1 MNNSKTTR
9 KVSYFTRFLWFVAGA
24 DVEMLSLCPLDY
36 KKYEA
41 IGMTILMTSLVG
53 FAAGSSAAWYFT
65 EDALWTLVF
74 GLFWSLLIFSIDR
87 SLVVTLKK
95 DPYKKSYYVLPLVF
109 RGFLAILVAGIMSIP
124 LELLVFNG
132 FIQNDIENYKSD
144 LLKQQHKDSFDAQ
157 QSAEYHSKSKSLN
170 QLLKMESCKKDDIEM
185 LINNKR
191 SERQREVNMLNHP
204 NTTTYNNAKANANGL
219 QRQLNELYSLP
230 NSDYRRNRIPGL
242 RSQISHQ
249 RSVMASERNA
259 WNSKV
264 NARILELDNEIA
276 QLSDALRVVKEKIA
290 KTDRE
295 KQRVDSTSVS
305 YQTRAEESLNKTD
318 ERFRNGNNFTL
329 YYAVLA
335 HAIYKTHKVT
345 HERMGTDGKT
355 YTYETEEF
363 VNKDFMFLLW
373 FIRAMFFV
381 IELLPSIVK
390 VVSKAGQYEL
400 RVYHQEEELKKY
412 LHSQEYQDYCY
423 KMLHGDNQ
431 LEMDLQAQR
440 HDAEKKVQH
449 DIIQAIMNAE
459 ESVAKESIDNWE
471 RLEKGKMLVGNSV
484 LLVYFKKTNG
494 IYK

>member
-1 MNNSKTTR
+1 MSNSYTTR
-9 KVSYFTRFLWFVAGA
+9 EVSYFTRFLWFVAGA
-24 DVEMLSLCPLDY
+24 DIEMLSLCPLDY

-144 LLKQQHKDSFDAQ
+144 LLKQQHQDSFDAQ
-157 QSAEYHSKSKSLN
+157 QAAEYDSKSKSLD
-170 QLLKMESCKKDDIEM
+170 QLLKSESNKKDDIVTA
-185 LINNKR
+185 INDKR

-204 NTTTYNNAKANANGL
+204 NTTTYNNAQASANGL

-242 RSQISHQ
+242 RSQMSHQ

-264 NARILELDNEIA
+264 NARISELDNEIA
-276 QLSDALRVVKEKIA
+276 QLSDALRVAKENIA
-290 KTDRE
+290 RTDRE

-305 YQTRAEESLNKTD
+305 YQARAEESLNKTD

-329 YYAVLA
+329 YYAVLT

-449 DIIQAIMNAE
+449 DIIQAIINAE
-459 ESVAKESIDNWE
+459 ESVAKDSIDNWE
-471 RLEKGKMLVGNSV
+471 KLEKGKMLVRNSV
-484 LLVYFKKTNG
+484 L
-494 IYK
+494 

>member
-1 MNNSKTTR
+1 MSNSNTTR
-9 KVSYFTRFLWFVAGA
+9 EVSYFTRFLWFVAGA
-24 DVEMLSLCPLDY
+24 DIEMLSLCPLDY

-144 LLKQQHKDSFDAQ
+144 LLKQQHQDSFDAQ
-157 QSAEYHSKSKSLN
+157 QAAEYDSKSKSLD
-170 QLLKMESCKKDDIEM
+170 QLLKSESNKKDDIITA
-185 LINNKR
+185 INDKR

-204 NTTTYNNAKANANGL
+204 NTTTYNNAQGSANGL

-259 WNSKV
+259 WNTKV
-264 NARILELDNEIA
+264 NARISELDNEIA
-276 QLSDALRVVKEKIA
+276 QLSDALRVAKENIA
-290 KTDRE
+290 RTDRE

-305 YQTRAEESLNKTD
+305 YQARAEESLNKTD
-318 ERFRNGNNFTL
+318 ERFRSGNNFTL

-400 RVYHQEEELKKY
+400 RVYHQEEELKKF

-449 DIIQAIMNAE
+449 DIIQAIINAE
-459 ESVAKESIDNWE
+459 ESVAKDSIDNWE
-471 RLEKGKMLVGNSV
+471 RLEKGKMLVRNSV
-484 LLVYFKKTNG
+484 L
-494 IYK
+494 

>member
-1 MNNSKTTR
+1 MSNSKTTR

-41 IGMTILMTSLVG
+41 IGLTILMTSLVG

-144 LLKQQHKDSFDAQ
+144 LLKQQHQDSFDAQ
-157 QSAEYHSKSKSLN
+157 QAAEYDSKSKSLD
-170 QLLKMESCKKDDIEM
+170 QLLKSESNKKDDIITA
-185 LINNKR
+185 INDKR
-191 SERQREVNMLNHP
+191 SERQREANMLNHP
-204 NTTTYNNAKANANGL
+204 NTTTYNNAQASANGL
-219 QRQLNELYSLP
+219 QRQLNELYSLS

-264 NARILELDNEIA
+264 NARISELDNEIA
-276 QLSDALRVVKEKIA
+276 QLSDALRVAKENIA
-290 KTDRE
+290 RTDRE

-305 YQTRAEESLNKTD
+305 YQARAEESLNKTD

-440 HDAEKKVQH
+440 HDAEKKVQY
-449 DIIQAIMNAE
+449 DIIQAIINAE
-459 ESVAKESIDNWE
+459 ESVAKDSIDNWE
-471 RLEKGKMLVGNSV
+471 KLEKGKMLTRNSV
-484 LLVYFKKTNG
+484 LSVYF
-494 IYK
+494 

>member
-1 MNNSKTTR
+1 MSISKTTR
-9 KVSYFTRFLWFVAGA
+9 EVSYLTRFLWFIAGA
-24 DVEMLSLCPLDY
+24 DIEMLSLCPLDY

-41 IGMTILMTSLVG
+41 IGMTILMTALVG

-305 YQTRAEESLNKTD
+305 YQARAEESLNKTD

-449 DIIQAIMNAE
+449 DIIQAIINAE
-459 ESVAKESIDNWE
+459 ESVAKDSIDNWE
-471 RLEKGKMLVGNSV
+471 RLEKGKMLVRNSV
-484 LLVYFKKTNG
+484 L
-494 IYK
+494 

>member
-1 MNNSKTTR
+1 MSNSNTTR
-9 KVSYFTRFLWFVAGA
+9 EVSCFTRFLWFVAGA
-24 DVEMLSLCPLDY
+24 DIEMLSLCPLDH

-204 NTTTYNNAKANANGL
+204 NTTTYNNAQASANGL
-219 QRQLNELYSLP
+219 QRQLNELYSLS

-264 NARILELDNEIA
+264 NARISELDNEIA
-276 QLSDALRVVKEKIA
+276 QLSDALRVAKENIA
-290 KTDRE
+290 RTDRE

-305 YQTRAEESLNKTD
+305 YQARAEESLNKTD

-449 DIIQAIMNAE
+449 DIIQAIINAE
-459 ESVAKESIDNWE
+459 ESVAKDSIDDWE
-471 RLEKGKMLVGNSV
+471 KLEKGKMLVRNSV
-484 LLVYFKKTNG
+484 L
-494 IYK
+494 

>member
-1 MNNSKTTR
+1 MSNSKTTR
-9 KVSYFTRFLWFVAGA
+9 EVSFFTRFLWFVAGA
-24 DVEMLSLCPLDY
+24 DIEMLSLCPLDY

-65 EDALWTLVF
+65 EDTLWTLAF

-144 LLKQQHKDSFDAQ
+144 LLKQQHDDSFDAQ
-157 QSAEYHSKSKSLN
+157 QAAEYDSKSESLN
-170 QLLKMESCKKDDIEM
+170 QLLKTESSKKDDIEM
-185 LINNKR
+185 SINNKR

-204 NTTTYNNAKANANGL
+204 NTTTYNNAQASANGL

-249 RSVMASERNA
+249 RSVMSSEINA

-264 NARILELDNEIA
+264 NARISELDNEIA
-276 QLSDALRVVKEKIA
+276 QLSDALRVAKETIA
-290 KTDRE
+290 RTDKE

-305 YQTRAEESLNKTD
+305 YQARAEESLNKTD

-373 FIRAMFFV
+373 LIRAMFFV

-449 DIIQAIMNAE
+449 DIIQAIINAE
-459 ESVAKESIDNWE
+459 ESVAKDSIDNWE
-471 RLEKGKMLVGNSV
+471 KLEKGKMLVRNSV
-484 LLVYFKKTNG
+484 L
-494 IYK
+494 

>member
-1 MNNSKTTR
+1 MSNSNTTR
-9 KVSYFTRFLWFVAGA
+9 EVSCFTRFLWFVAGA
-24 DVEMLSLCPLDY
+24 DIEMLSLCPLDY

-144 LLKQQHKDSFDAQ
+144 LLKQQHQDSFDAQ
-157 QSAEYHSKSKSLN
+157 QAAEYDSKSKSLD
-170 QLLKMESCKKDDIEM
+170 QLLKSESNKKDDIITA
-185 LINNKR
+185 INDKR

-204 NTTTYNNAKANANGL
+204 NTTTYNNAQASANGL
-219 QRQLNELYSLP
+219 QRQLNELYSLS

-259 WNSKV
+259 WNTKV
-264 NARILELDNEIA
+264 NARISELDNEIA
-276 QLSDALRVVKEKIA
+276 QLSDALRVAKENIA
-290 KTDRE
+290 RTDRE

-305 YQTRAEESLNKTD
+305 YQARAEESLNKTD

-449 DIIQAIMNAE
+449 DIIQAIINAE
-459 ESVAKESIDNWE
+459 ESVAKDSIDNWE
-471 RLEKGKMLVGNSV
+471 KLEKGKMLVRNSV
-484 LLVYFKKTNG
+484 L
-494 IYK
+494 

>member
-1 MNNSKTTR
+1 MSNSNTTR
-9 KVSYFTRFLWFVAGA
+9 EVSCFTRFLWFVAGA
-24 DVEMLSLCPLDY
+24 DIEMLSLCPLDY

-144 LLKQQHKDSFDAQ
+144 LLKQQHQDSFDAQ
-157 QSAEYHSKSKSLN
+157 QAAEYDSKSKSLD
-170 QLLKMESCKKDDIEM
+170 QLLKSESNKKDDIITA
-185 LINNKR
+185 INDKR
-191 SERQREVNMLNHP
+191 SERQREANMLNHP
-204 NTTTYNNAKANANGL
+204 NTTTYNNAQASANGL
-219 QRQLNELYSLP
+219 QRQLNELYSLS

-249 RSVMASERNA
+249 RSVMSSEINA

-264 NARILELDNEIA
+264 NARISELDNEIA
-276 QLSDALRVVKEKIA
+276 QLSDALRVAKENIA
-290 KTDRE
+290 RTDRE

-305 YQTRAEESLNKTD
+305 YQARAEESLNKTD

-449 DIIQAIMNAE
+449 DIIQAIINAE
-459 ESVAKESIDNWE
+459 ESVAKDSIDNWE

-484 LLVYFKKTNG
+484 L
-494 IYK
+494 

>member
-1 MNNSKTTR
+1 MSNSNTTR
-9 KVSYFTRFLWFVAGA
+9 EVSYFTRFLWFVAGA
-24 DVEMLSLCPLDY
+24 DIEMLSLCPLDY

-53 FAAGSSAAWYFT
+53 FAAGSSAAWCFT

-144 LLKQQHKDSFDAQ
+144 LLKQQHQDSFDAQ
-157 QSAEYHSKSKSLN
+157 QAAEYDSKSKSLD
-170 QLLKMESCKKDDIEM
+170 QLLKSESNKKDDIITA
-185 LINNKR
+185 INDKR

-204 NTTTYNNAKANANGL
+204 NTTTYNNAQGSANGL

-259 WNSKV
+259 WNTKV
-264 NARILELDNEIA
+264 NARISELDNEIA
-276 QLSDALRVVKEKIA
+276 QLSDALRVAKENIA
-290 KTDRE
+290 RTDRE

-305 YQTRAEESLNKTD
+305 YQAKAEESLNKTD

-449 DIIQAIMNAE
+449 DIIQAIINAE
-459 ESVAKESIDNWE
+459 ESVAKDSIDNWE
-471 RLEKGKMLVGNSV
+471 RFEKGKMLVRNSV
-484 LLVYFKKTNG
+484 L
-494 IYK
+494 

>member
-1 MNNSKTTR
+1 MSNSNTTR
-9 KVSYFTRFLWFVAGA
+9 EVSCFTRFLWFVAGA
-24 DVEMLSLCPLDY
+24 DIEMLSLCPLDY

-74 GLFWSLLIFSIDR
+74 GLFWSLLLFSIDR

-144 LLKQQHKDSFDAQ
+144 LLKQQHQDSFDAQ

-191 SERQREVNMLNHP
+191 SERQREANMLNHP
-204 NTTTYNNAKANANGL
+204 NTTTYNNAQASANGL

-305 YQTRAEESLNKTD
+305 YQARAEESLNKTD

-459 ESVAKESIDNWE
+459 ESVAKDSIDNWE
-471 RLEKGKMLVGNSV
+471 KLEKGKMLVRNSV
-484 LLVYFKKTNG
+484 L
-494 IYK
+494 

>member
-1 MNNSKTTR
+1 MSNSNTTR
-9 KVSYFTRFLWFVAGA
+9 EVSYFTRFLWFVAGA
-24 DVEMLSLCPLDY
+24 DIEMLSLCPLDY

-53 FAAGSSAAWYFT
+53 FAAGSSAAWCFT

-144 LLKQQHKDSFDAQ
+144 LLKQQHQDSFDAQ
-157 QSAEYHSKSKSLN
+157 QAAEYDSKSKSLD
-170 QLLKMESCKKDDIEM
+170 QLLKSESNKKDDIITA
-185 LINNKR
+185 INDKR

-204 NTTTYNNAKANANGL
+204 NTTTYNNAQGSANGL

-259 WNSKV
+259 WNTKV
-264 NARILELDNEIA
+264 NARISELDNEIA
-276 QLSDALRVVKEKIA
+276 QLSDALRVAKENIA
-290 KTDRE
+290 RTDRE

-305 YQTRAEESLNKTD
+305 YQAKAEESLNKTD

-440 HDAEKKVQH
+440 HDAKKKVQH
-449 DIIQAIMNAE
+449 DIIQAIINAE
-459 ESVAKESIDNWE
+459 ESVAKDSIDNWE
-471 RLEKGKMLVGNSV
+471 RFEKGKMLVRNSV
-484 LLVYFKKTNG
+484 L
-494 IYK
+494 

>member
-1 MNNSKTTR
+1 MSNSNTTR
-9 KVSYFTRFLWFVAGA
+9 KVSCFTRFLWFVAGA
-24 DVEMLSLCPLDY
+24 DIEMLSLCPLDY

-264 NARILELDNEIA
+264 NAHISELDNEIA

-305 YQTRAEESLNKTD
+305 YQARAEESLNKTD

-449 DIIQAIMNAE
+449 DIIQAIINAE
-459 ESVAKESIDNWE
+459 ESVAKDSIDNWE
-471 RLEKGKMLVGNSV
+471 KLEKGKMLVRNSV
-484 LLVYFKKTNG
+484 L
-494 IYK
+494 

>member
-1 MNNSKTTR
+1 MSNSNTTR
-9 KVSYFTRFLWFVAGA
+9 EVSCFTRFLWFVAGA
-24 DVEMLSLCPLDY
+24 DIEMLSLCPLDH

-144 LLKQQHKDSFDAQ
+144 LLKQQHQDSFDAQ
-157 QSAEYHSKSKSLN
+157 QAAEYDSKSKSLD
-170 QLLKMESCKKDDIEM
+170 QLLKSESNKKDDIITA
-185 LINNKR
+185 INDKR
-191 SERQREVNMLNHP
+191 SERQREANMLNHP
-204 NTTTYNNAKANANGL
+204 NTTTYNNAQASANGL
-219 QRQLNELYSLP
+219 QRQLNELYSLS

-264 NARILELDNEIA
+264 NARISELDNEIA
-276 QLSDALRVVKEKIA
+276 QLSDALRVAKENIA
-290 KTDRE
+290 RTDRE

-305 YQTRAEESLNKTD
+305 YQARAEESLNKTD

-449 DIIQAIMNAE
+449 DIIQAIINAE
-459 ESVAKESIDNWE
+459 ESVAKDSIDNWE
-471 RLEKGKMLVGNSV
+471 KLEKGKMLVRNSV
-484 LLVYFKKTNG
+484 L
-494 IYK
+494 

>member
-1 MNNSKTTR
+1 MSNSNTTR
-9 KVSYFTRFLWFVAGA
+9 EVSCFTRFLWFVAGA
-24 DVEMLSLCPLDY
+24 DIEMLSLCPLDY

-144 LLKQQHKDSFDAQ
+144 LLKQQHQDSFDAQ
-157 QSAEYHSKSKSLN
+157 QAAEYDSKSKSLD
-170 QLLKMESCKKDDIEM
+170 QLLKSESNKKDDIVTA
-185 LINNKR
+185 INDKR
-191 SERQREVNMLNHP
+191 SERQREANMLNHP
-204 NTTTYNNAKANANGL
+204 NTTTYNNAQASANGL

-264 NARILELDNEIA
+264 NARISELDNEIA
-276 QLSDALRVVKEKIA
+276 QLSDELRVAKENIA
-290 KTDRE
+290 RTDKE

-305 YQTRAEESLNKTD
+305 YQARAEESLNKTD

-449 DIIQAIMNAE
+449 DIIQAIINAE
-459 ESVAKESIDNWE
+459 ESVAKDSIDNWE
-471 RLEKGKMLVGNSV
+471 KLEKGKMLVRNSV
-484 LLVYFKKTNG
+484 L
-494 IYK
+494 

>member
-1 MNNSKTTR
+1 MSNSNTTR
-9 KVSYFTRFLWFVAGA
+9 EVSCFTRFLWFVAGA
-24 DVEMLSLCPLDY
+24 DIEMLSLCPLDY

-144 LLKQQHKDSFDAQ
+144 LLKQQHQDSFDAQ
-157 QSAEYHSKSKSLN
+157 QAAEYDSKSKSLD
-170 QLLKMESCKKDDIEM
+170 QLLKSESNKKDDIVM
-185 LINNKR
+185 AINDKR

-204 NTTTYNNAKANANGL
+204 NTTTYNNAQASANGL
-219 QRQLNELYSLP
+219 QRQLNELYSLS

-259 WNSKV
+259 WNTKV
-264 NARILELDNEIA
+264 NARISELDNEIA
-276 QLSDALRVVKEKIA
+276 QLSDALRVAKENIA
-290 KTDRE
+290 RTDRE

-305 YQTRAEESLNKTD
+305 YQARAEESLNKTD

-449 DIIQAIMNAE
+449 DIIQAIINAE
-459 ESVAKESIDNWE
+459 ESVAKDSIDNWE
-471 RLEKGKMLVGNSV
+471 KLEKGKMLVRNSV
-484 LLVYFKKTNG
+484 L
-494 IYK
+494 

>member
-1 MNNSKTTR
+1 MSISKTTR
-9 KVSYFTRFLWFVAGA
+9 EVSYLTRFLWFIAGA
-24 DVEMLSLCPLDY
+24 DIEMLSLCPLDY

-41 IGMTILMTSLVG
+41 IGMTILMTALVG

-109 RGFLAILVAGIMSIP
+109 RGFLAILVAGIMSIT
-124 LELLVFNG
+124 LELLVLNG

-264 NARILELDNEIA
+264 NAHISELDNEIA

-305 YQTRAEESLNKTD
+305 YQARAEESLNKTD

-440 HDAEKKVQH
+440 HDAEKKVQY
-449 DIIQAIMNAE
+449 DIIQAIINAE
-459 ESVAKESIDNWE
+459 ESVAKDSIDNWE
-471 RLEKGKMLVGNSV
+471 KIEKGKMLARNSV
-484 LLVYFKKTNG
+484 L
-494 IYK
+494 

>member
-1 MNNSKTTR
+1 MSNSNTTR
-9 KVSYFTRFLWFVAGA
+9 EVSCFTRFLWFVAGA
-24 DVEMLSLCPLDY
+24 DIEMLSLCPLDY

-144 LLKQQHKDSFDAQ
+144 LLKQQHQDSFDAQ
-157 QSAEYHSKSKSLN
+157 QAAEYDSKSKSLN
-170 QLLKMESCKKDDIEM
+170 QLLKTESSKKDDIEM
-185 LINNKR
+185 SINNKR

-264 NARILELDNEIA
+264 NARISELDNEIA
-276 QLSDALRVVKEKIA
+276 QLSDALRVAKENIA
-290 KTDRE
+290 RTDRE

-305 YQTRAEESLNKTD
+305 YQARAEESLNKTD

-449 DIIQAIMNAE
+449 DIIQAIINAE
-459 ESVAKESIDNWE
+459 ESVAKDSIDNWE
-471 RLEKGKMLVGNSV
+471 KLEKGKMLVRNSV
-484 LLVYFKKTNG
+484 L
-494 IYK
+494 

>member
-1 MNNSKTTR
+1 MSNSKTTR

-157 QSAEYHSKSKSLN
+157 QSAEYHSKSRSLN

-264 NARILELDNEIA
+264 NAHISELDNEIA

-305 YQTRAEESLNKTD
+305 YQARAEESLNKTD

-440 HDAEKKVQH
+440 HDAEKKVQY
-449 DIIQAIMNAE
+449 DIIQAIINAE
-459 ESVAKESIDNWE
+459 ESVAKDSIDNWE
-471 RLEKGKMLVGNSV
+471 KLEKGKMLTRNSV
-484 LLVYFKKTNG
+484 L
-494 IYK
+494 

>member
-1 MNNSKTTR
+1 MSNSNTTR
-9 KVSYFTRFLWFVAGA
+9 KVRYFTHFLWFVAGA

-109 RGFLAILVAGIMSIP
+109 RGFLAILVASIMSIP

-204 NTTTYNNAKANANGL
+204 NTTTYNNAKASSNGL

-264 NARILELDNEIA
+264 NAHISELDNEIA

-305 YQTRAEESLNKTD
+305 YQARAEESLNKTD

-440 HDAEKKVQH
+440 HDAEKKVQY
-449 DIIQAIMNAE
+449 DIIQAIINAE
-459 ESVAKESIDNWE
+459 ESVAKDSIDNWE
-471 RLEKGKMLVGNSV
+471 KLEKGKMLARNSV
-484 LLVYFKKTNG
+484 L
-494 IYK
+494 

>member
-1 MNNSKTTR
+1 MSISKTTR
-9 KVSYFTRFLWFVAGA
+9 EVSYLTRFLWFIAGA
-24 DVEMLSLCPLDY
+24 DIEMLSLCPLDY

-41 IGMTILMTSLVG
+41 IGMTILMTALVG

-242 RSQISHQ
+242 RSQINHE
-249 RSVMASERNA
+249 RRIMASERNA

-264 NARILELDNEIA
+264 NAHISELDNEIA

-305 YQTRAEESLNKTD
+305 YQARAEESLNKTD

-440 HDAEKKVQH
+440 HDAEKKVQY
-449 DIIQAIMNAE
+449 DIIQAIINAE
-459 ESVAKESIDNWE
+459 ESVAKDSIDNWE
-471 RLEKGKMLVGNSV
+471 KLEKGKMLTRNSV
-484 LLVYFKKTNG
+484 L
-494 IYK
+494 

>member
-1 MNNSKTTR
+1 MSNSNTTR
-9 KVSYFTRFLWFVAGA
+9 EVSYFTRFLWFVAGA
-24 DVEMLSLCPLDY
+24 DIEMLSLCPLDY

-95 DPYKKSYYVLPLVF
+95 NPYKKSYYVLPLVF

-144 LLKQQHKDSFDAQ
+144 LLKQQHQDSFDAQ
-157 QSAEYHSKSKSLN
+157 QAAEYDSKSKSLD
-170 QLLKMESCKKDDIEM
+170 QLLKSESNKKDDIITA
-185 LINNKR
+185 INDKR

-204 NTTTYNNAKANANGL
+204 NTTTYNNAQGSANGL

-259 WNSKV
+259 WNTKV
-264 NARILELDNEIA
+264 NARISELDNEIA
-276 QLSDALRVVKEKIA
+276 QLSDALRVAKENIA
-290 KTDRE
+290 RTDRE

-305 YQTRAEESLNKTD
+305 YQAKAEESLNKTD

-449 DIIQAIMNAE
+449 DIIQAIINAE
-459 ESVAKESIDNWE
+459 ESVAKDSIDNWE
-471 RLEKGKMLVGNSV
+471 RFEKGKMLVRNSV
-484 LLVYFKKTNG
+484 L
-494 IYK
+494 

>member
-1 MNNSKTTR
+1 MSNSNTTR
-9 KVSYFTRFLWFVAGA
+9 EVSCFTRFLWFVAGA

-74 GLFWSLLIFSIDR
+74 GMFWSLLIFSIDR
-87 SLVVTLKK
+87 SLVLTLKK

-264 NARILELDNEIA
+264 NARISELDNEIA
-276 QLSDALRVVKEKIA
+276 QLSDALRVAKENIA
-290 KTDRE
+290 RTDRE

-305 YQTRAEESLNKTD
+305 YQARAEESLNKTD

-440 HDAEKKVQH
+440 HDAEKKVQY
-449 DIIQAIMNAE
+449 DIIQAIINAE
-459 ESVAKESIDNWE
+459 ESVAKDSIDNWE
-471 RLEKGKMLVGNSV
+471 KLEKGKMLVRNSV
-484 LLVYFKKTNG
+484 L
-494 IYK
+494 

>member
-1 MNNSKTTR
+1 MSNSNTTR
-9 KVSYFTRFLWFVAGA
+9 EVSCFTRFLWFVAGA
-24 DVEMLSLCPLDY
+24 DIEMLSLCPLDY

-74 GLFWSLLIFSIDR
+74 GMFWSLLIFSIDR

-191 SERQREVNMLNHP
+191 SERQREVNMRNHP

-305 YQTRAEESLNKTD
+305 YQARAEESLNKTD

-355 YTYETEEF
+355 YTYETEDF
-363 VNKDFMFLLW
+363 VNKYFMFLLW

-459 ESVAKESIDNWE
+459 ESVAKDSIDNW
-471 RLEKGKMLVGNSV
+471 
-484 LLVYFKKTNG
+484 
-494 IYK
+494 

>member
-1 MNNSKTTR
+1 MSNSNTTR
-9 KVSYFTRFLWFVAGA
+9 EVSYFTRFLWFVAGA
-24 DVEMLSLCPLDY
+24 DIEMLSLCPLDY

-144 LLKQQHKDSFDAQ
+144 LLKQQHQDSFDAQ
-157 QSAEYHSKSKSLN
+157 QAAEYDSKSKSLD
-170 QLLKMESCKKDDIEM
+170 QLLKSESNKKDDIITA
-185 LINNKR
+185 INDKR
-191 SERQREVNMLNHP
+191 SERQREANMLNHP
-204 NTTTYNNAKANANGL
+204 NTTTYNNAQASANGL
-219 QRQLNELYSLP
+219 QRQLNELYSLS

-264 NARILELDNEIA
+264 NARISELDNEIA
-276 QLSDALRVVKEKIA
+276 QLSDALKVAKANIA
-290 KTDRE
+290 RTDRE

-305 YQTRAEESLNKTD
+305 YQARAEESLNKTD

-449 DIIQAIMNAE
+449 DIIQAIINAE
-459 ESVAKESIDNWE
+459 ESVAKDSIDNWE
-471 RLEKGKMLVGNSV
+471 KLEKGKMLVRNSV
-484 LLVYFKKTNG
+484 L
-494 IYK
+494 

>member
-1 MNNSKTTR
+1 MSNSNTTR
-9 KVSYFTRFLWFVAGA
+9 EVSCFTRFLWFVAGA
-24 DVEMLSLCPLDY
+24 DIEMLSLCPLDY

-144 LLKQQHKDSFDAQ
+144 LLKQQHQDSFDAQ
-157 QSAEYHSKSKSLN
+157 QAAEYDSKSKSLD
-170 QLLKMESCKKDDIEM
+170 QLLKSESNKKDDIITA
-185 LINNKR
+185 INDKR
-191 SERQREVNMLNHP
+191 SERQREANMLNHP
-204 NTTTYNNAKANANGL
+204 NTTTYNNAQASANGL
-219 QRQLNELYSLP
+219 QRQLNELYSLS

-259 WNSKV
+259 WNTKV
-264 NARILELDNEIA
+264 NARISELDNEIA
-276 QLSDALRVVKEKIA
+276 QLSDALRVAKENIA
-290 KTDRE
+290 RTDRE

-305 YQTRAEESLNKTD
+305 YQARAEESLNKTD

-449 DIIQAIMNAE
+449 DIIQAIINAE
-459 ESVAKESIDNWE
+459 ESVAKDSIDNWE
-471 RLEKGKMLVGNSV
+471 KLEKGKMLVRNGV
-484 LLVYFKKTNG
+484 L
-494 IYK
+494 

>member
-1 MNNSKTTR
+1 MSNSNTTR
-9 KVSYFTRFLWFVAGA
+9 EVSYFTRFLWFVAGA
-24 DVEMLSLCPLDY
+24 DIEMLSLCPLDY

-144 LLKQQHKDSFDAQ
+144 LLKQQHQDSFDAQ
-157 QSAEYHSKSKSLN
+157 QAAEYDSKSKSLD
-170 QLLKMESCKKDDIEM
+170 QLLKSESNKKDDIVTA
-185 LINNKR
+185 INDKR

-204 NTTTYNNAKANANGL
+204 NTTTYNNAQASANGL

-230 NSDYRRNRIPGL
+230 NSDNRRNRIPGL

-259 WNSKV
+259 WNTKV
-264 NARILELDNEIA
+264 NARISELDNEIA
-276 QLSDALRVVKEKIA
+276 QLSDALRVAKENIA
-290 KTDRE
+290 RTDRE

-305 YQTRAEESLNKTD
+305 YQARAEESLNKTD

-449 DIIQAIMNAE
+449 DIIQAIINAE
-459 ESVAKESIDNWE
+459 ESVAKDSIDNWE
-471 RLEKGKMLVGNSV
+471 KLEKGKMLVRNSV
-484 LLVYFKKTNG
+484 L
-494 IYK
+494 

>member
-1 MNNSKTTR
+1 MSNSKTTR

-24 DVEMLSLCPLDY
+24 DVKMLSLCPLDY

-74 GLFWSLLIFSIDR
+74 GMFWSLLIFSIDR

-144 LLKQQHKDSFDAQ
+144 LLKQQHQDSFDAQ
-157 QSAEYHSKSKSLN
+157 QAAEYDSKSKSLD
-170 QLLKMESCKKDDIEM
+170 QLLKSESNKKDDIITA
-185 LINNKR
+185 INDKR
-191 SERQREVNMLNHP
+191 SERQREANMLNHP
-204 NTTTYNNAKANANGL
+204 NTTTYNNAQASANGL
-219 QRQLNELYSLP
+219 QRQLNELYSLS

-264 NARILELDNEIA
+264 NARISELDNEIA
-276 QLSDALRVVKEKIA
+276 QLSDALRVAKETIA
-290 KTDRE
+290 RTDKE

-305 YQTRAEESLNKTD
+305 YQARAEESLNKTD

-449 DIIQAIMNAE
+449 DIIQAIINAE
-459 ESVAKESIDNWE
+459 ESVAKDSIDNWE
-471 RLEKGKMLVGNSV
+471 KLEKGKMLVRNSV
-484 LLVYFKKTNG
+484 L
-494 IYK
+494 

>member
-1 MNNSKTTR
+1 MSNSNTTR
-9 KVSYFTRFLWFVAGA
+9 KVRYFTHFLWFVAGA

-305 YQTRAEESLNKTD
+305 YQARAEESLNKTD

-355 YTYETEEF
+355 YTFETEEF

-440 HDAEKKVQH
+440 HDAEKKVQY
-449 DIIQAIMNAE
+449 DIIQAIINAE
-459 ESVAKESIDNWE
+459 ESVAKDSIDNWE
-471 RLEKGKMLVGNSV
+471 KLEKGKMLARNSV
-484 LLVYFKKTNG
+484 L
-494 IYK
+494 

>member
-1 MNNSKTTR
+1 MSNSNTTR
-9 KVSYFTRFLWFVAGA
+9 EVSYFTRFLWFVAGA
-24 DVEMLSLCPLDY
+24 DIEMLSLCPLDY

-144 LLKQQHKDSFDAQ
+144 LLKQQHQDSFDAQ
-157 QSAEYHSKSKSLN
+157 QAAEYDSKSKSLD
-170 QLLKMESCKKDDIEM
+170 QLLKSESNKKDDIITA
-185 LINNKR
+185 INDKR

-204 NTTTYNNAKANANGL
+204 NTTTYNNAQGSANGL

-259 WNSKV
+259 WNTKV
-264 NARILELDNEIA
+264 NARISELDNEIA
-276 QLSDALRVVKEKIA
+276 QLSDALRVAKENIA
-290 KTDRE
+290 RTDRE

-305 YQTRAEESLNKTD
+305 YQAKAEESLNKTD

-449 DIIQAIMNAE
+449 DIIQAIINAE
-459 ESVAKESIDNWE
+459 ESVAKDSIDNWE
-471 RLEKGKMLVGNSV
+471 RFEKGKMLVRNSV
-484 LLVYFKKTNG
+484 L
-494 IYK
+494 

>member
-1 MNNSKTTR
+1 MSNSKTTR

-144 LLKQQHKDSFDAQ
+144 LLKQQHQDSFDAQ
-157 QSAEYHSKSKSLN
+157 QAAEYDSKSKSLD
-170 QLLKMESCKKDDIEM
+170 QLLKSESNKKDDIITA
-185 LINNKR
+185 INDKR

-204 NTTTYNNAKANANGL
+204 NTTTYNNAQASANGL
-219 QRQLNELYSLP
+219 QRQLNELYSLS

-264 NARILELDNEIA
+264 NARISELDNEIA
-276 QLSDALRVVKEKIA
+276 QLSDALRVAKENIA
-290 KTDRE
+290 RTDRE

-305 YQTRAEESLNKTD
+305 YQARAEESLNKTD

-449 DIIQAIMNAE
+449 DIIQAIINAE
-459 ESVAKESIDNWE
+459 ESVAKDSIDNWE
-471 RLEKGKMLVGNSV
+471 KLEKGKMLVRNSV
-484 LLVYFKKTNG
+484 L
-494 IYK
+494 

>member
-1 MNNSKTTR
+1 MSNSNTTR
-9 KVSYFTRFLWFVAGA
+9 EVSCFTRFLWFVAGA
-24 DVEMLSLCPLDY
+24 DIEMLSLCPLDY

-144 LLKQQHKDSFDAQ
+144 LLKQQHQDSFDAQ
-157 QSAEYHSKSKSLN
+157 QAAEYDSKSKSLD
-170 QLLKMESCKKDDIEM
+170 QLLKSESNKKDDIITA
-185 LINNKR
+185 INDKR
-191 SERQREVNMLNHP
+191 SERQREANMLNHP
-204 NTTTYNNAKANANGL
+204 NTTTYNNAQASANGL
-219 QRQLNELYSLP
+219 QRQLNELYSLS

-276 QLSDALRVVKEKIA
+276 QLSDALRVAKETIA
-290 KTDRE
+290 RTDKE

-305 YQTRAEESLNKTD
+305 YQARAEESLNKTD

-449 DIIQAIMNAE
+449 DIIQAIINAE
-459 ESVAKESIDNWE
+459 ESVAKDSIDNWE
-471 RLEKGKMLVGNSV
+471 KLEKGKMLVRNSV
-484 LLVYFKKTNG
+484 L
-494 IYK
+494 

>member
-1 MNNSKTTR
+1 MSNSNTTR
-9 KVSYFTRFLWFVAGA
+9 KVRYFTHFLWFVAGA

-144 LLKQQHKDSFDAQ
+144 LLKQQHQDSFDAQ
-157 QSAEYHSKSKSLN
+157 QSAEYDSKSKSLD
-170 QLLKMESCKKDDIEM
+170 QLLKRESNKKDDIITA
-185 LINNKR
+185 INDKR

-305 YQTRAEESLNKTD
+305 YQARAEESLNKTD

-355 YTYETEEF
+355 YTFETEEF

-440 HDAEKKVQH
+440 HDAEKKVQY
-449 DIIQAIMNAE
+449 DIIQAIINAE
-459 ESVAKESIDNWE
+459 ESVAKDSIDNWE
-471 RLEKGKMLVGNSV
+471 KLEKGKMLARNSV
-484 LLVYFKKTNG
+484 L
-494 IYK
+494 

>member
-1 MNNSKTTR
+1 MSNSNTTR
-9 KVSYFTRFLWFVAGA
+9 EVSYFTRFLWFVAGA
-24 DVEMLSLCPLDY
+24 DIEMLSLCPLDY

-144 LLKQQHKDSFDAQ
+144 LLKQQHQDSFDAQ
-157 QSAEYHSKSKSLN
+157 QAAEYDSKSKSLD
-170 QLLKMESCKKDDIEM
+170 QLLKSESNKKDDIITS
-185 LINNKR
+185 INDKR

-204 NTTTYNNAKANANGL
+204 NTTTYNNAQGSANGL

-264 NARILELDNEIA
+264 NARISELDNEIA
-276 QLSDALRVVKEKIA
+276 QLSDALRVAKENIA
-290 KTDRE
+290 RTDKE

-305 YQTRAEESLNKTD
+305 YQARAEESLNKTD

-449 DIIQAIMNAE
+449 DIIQAIINAE
-459 ESVAKESIDNWE
+459 ESVAKDSIDNWE
-471 RLEKGKMLVGNSV
+471 RLEKGKMLVRNSV
-484 LLVYFKKTNG
+484 L
-494 IYK
+494 

>member
-1 MNNSKTTR
+1 MSNSKTTR
-9 KVSYFTRFLWFVAGA
+9 EVSFFTRFLWFVAGA
-24 DVEMLSLCPLDY
+24 DIEMLSLCPLDY

-264 NARILELDNEIA
+264 NAHISELDNEIA
-276 QLSDALRVVKEKIA
+276 QLSDALRVAKENIA
-290 KTDRE
+290 RTDRE

-305 YQTRAEESLNKTD
+305 YQARAEESLNKTD

-440 HDAEKKVQH
+440 HDAEKKVQY
-449 DIIQAIMNAE
+449 DIIQAIINAE
-459 ESVAKESIDNWE
+459 ESVAKDSIDNWE
-471 RLEKGKMLVGNSV
+471 KLEKGKMLTRNSV
-484 LLVYFKKTNG
+484 L
-494 IYK
+494 

>member
-1 MNNSKTTR
+1 MSNSNTTR
-9 KVSYFTRFLWFVAGA
+9 EVSFFTRFLWFVAGA
-24 DVEMLSLCPLDY
+24 DIEMLSLCPLDY

-144 LLKQQHKDSFDAQ
+144 LLKQQHQDSFDAQ
-157 QSAEYHSKSKSLN
+157 QAAEYDSKSKSLD
-170 QLLKMESCKKDDIEM
+170 QLLKSESNKKDDIITA
-185 LINNKR
+185 INDKR
-191 SERQREVNMLNHP
+191 SERQREANMLNHP
-204 NTTTYNNAKANANGL
+204 NTTTYNNAQASANGL

-264 NARILELDNEIA
+264 NARISELDNEIA
-276 QLSDALRVVKEKIA
+276 QLSGALRVAKENIA
-290 KTDRE
+290 RTDRE

-305 YQTRAEESLNKTD
+305 YQARAEESLNKTD

-449 DIIQAIMNAE
+449 DIIQAIINAE
-459 ESVAKESIDNWE
+459 ESVAKDSIDNWE
-471 RLEKGKMLVGNSV
+471 KLEKGKMLVRNSV
-484 LLVYFKKTNG
+484 L
-494 IYK
+494 

>member
-1 MNNSKTTR
+1 MSNSNTTR
-9 KVSYFTRFLWFVAGA
+9 EVSCFTRFLWFVAGA
-24 DVEMLSLCPLDY
+24 DIEMLSLCPLDY

-144 LLKQQHKDSFDAQ
+144 LLKQQHQDSFDAQ
-157 QSAEYHSKSKSLN
+157 QAAEYDSKSKSLD
-170 QLLKMESCKKDDIEM
+170 QLLKSESNKKDDIITS
-185 LINNKR
+185 INDKR

-204 NTTTYNNAKANANGL
+204 NTTTYNNAQASANGL

-249 RSVMASERNA
+249 RSVMASEKNA

-264 NARILELDNEIA
+264 NARISELDNEIA
-276 QLSDALRVVKEKIA
+276 QLLDALRVAKENIA
-290 KTDRE
+290 RTDKE

-305 YQTRAEESLNKTD
+305 YQARAEESLNKTD

-335 HAIYKTHKVT
+335 HAIYKTHKVM

-449 DIIQAIMNAE
+449 DIIQAIINAE
-459 ESVAKESIDNWE
+459 ESVAKDSIDNWE
-471 RLEKGKMLVGNSV
+471 KLEKGKMLVRNSV
-484 LLVYFKKTNG
+484 L
-494 IYK
+494 

>member
-1 MNNSKTTR
+1 MSISKTTR
-9 KVSYFTRFLWFVAGA
+9 EVSYLTRFLWFIAGA
-24 DVEMLSLCPLDY
+24 DIEMLSLCPLDY

-41 IGMTILMTSLVG
+41 IGMTILMTALVG

-259 WNSKV
+259 WNTKV

-305 YQTRAEESLNKTD
+305 YQARAEESLNKTD

-449 DIIQAIMNAE
+449 DIIQAIINAE
-459 ESVAKESIDNWE
+459 ESVAKDSIDNWE
-471 RLEKGKMLVGNSV
+471 KLEKGKMLVRNGV
-484 LLVYFKKTNG
+484 L
-494 IYK
+494 

>member
-1 MNNSKTTR
+1 MSNSNTTR
-9 KVSYFTRFLWFVAGA
+9 EVSCFTRFLWFVAGA
-24 DVEMLSLCPLDY
+24 DIEMLSLCPLDY

-144 LLKQQHKDSFDAQ
+144 LLKQQHQDSFDAQ
-157 QSAEYHSKSKSLN
+157 QAAEYDSKSKSLD
-170 QLLKMESCKKDDIEM
+170 QLLKSESNKKDDIITS
-185 LINNKR
+185 INDKR

-204 NTTTYNNAKANANGL
+204 NTTTYNNAQASANGL
-219 QRQLNELYSLP
+219 QRQLNELYSLS

-264 NARILELDNEIA
+264 NARISELDNEIA
-276 QLSDALRVVKEKIA
+276 QLSDALRVAKENIA
-290 KTDRE
+290 RTDRE

-305 YQTRAEESLNKTD
+305 YQARAEESLNKTD

-423 KMLHGDNQ
+423 KMLHGDSQ

-449 DIIQAIMNAE
+449 DIIQAIINAE
-459 ESVAKESIDNWE
+459 ESVAKDSIDNWE
-471 RLEKGKMLVGNSV
+471 KLEKGKMLVRNGV
-484 LLVYFKKTNG
+484 L
-494 IYK
+494 

>member
-1 MNNSKTTR
+1 MSISKTTR
-9 KVSYFTRFLWFVAGA
+9 EVSYLTRFLWFIAGA
-24 DVEMLSLCPLDY
+24 DIEMLSLCPLDY

-264 NARILELDNEIA
+264 NAHISELDNEIA

-305 YQTRAEESLNKTD
+305 YQARAEESLNKTD

-449 DIIQAIMNAE
+449 DIIQAIINAE
-459 ESVAKESIDNWE
+459 ESVAKDSIDNWE
-471 RLEKGKMLVGNSV
+471 RLEKGKMLVRNSV
-484 LLVYFKKTNG
+484 L
-494 IYK
+494 

>member
-1 MNNSKTTR
+1 MSISKTTR
-9 KVSYFTRFLWFVAGA
+9 EVSYLTRFLWFIAGA
-24 DVEMLSLCPLDY
+24 DIEMLSLCPLDY

-41 IGMTILMTSLVG
+41 IGMTILMTALVG

-109 RGFLAILVAGIMSIP
+109 RGLLAILVAGIMSIP

-204 NTTTYNNAKANANGL
+204 NTTTYNNAKASSNGL

-242 RSQISHQ
+242 RSQINHE
-249 RSVMASERNA
+249 RRIMASERNA

-305 YQTRAEESLNKTD
+305 YQARAEESLNKTD

-484 LLVYFKKTNG
+484 L
-494 IYK
+494 